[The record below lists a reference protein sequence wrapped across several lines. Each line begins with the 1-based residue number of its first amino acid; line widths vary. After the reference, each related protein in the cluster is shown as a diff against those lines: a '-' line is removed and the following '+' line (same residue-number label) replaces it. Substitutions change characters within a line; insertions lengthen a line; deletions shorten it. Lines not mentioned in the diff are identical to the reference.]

1 MPPGWV
7 GELYRVFDFVTLTTI
22 RYFANTNGV
31 GCTTHVAPMIS
42 ICNLRKSYGENHV
55 LRGIN
60 FDVAKGE
67 IVGIIGPS
75 GSGKSTMLRCINF
88 LDEYE
93 DGEIRFEGKLVGYRE
108 TNGGARIKD
117 APGNL
122 VKLRAEIGMVF
133 QNYNLFPHMTVLEN
147 LIEGPTIVKRIPA
160 PEACSEAMALLER
173 VGLSDK
179 AGAYPRT
186 LSGGQQQR
194 AAIAR
199 ALAMKPKAMLF
210 DEPTSS
216 LDPELVGEVLDVMRA
231 LARDGMTMLIATHEM
246 AFIREISH
254 RIVFIDG
261 GVVVE
266 AGAPQDIFRSP
277 KQPRTAD
284 FLRRVSAR
292 SI

>member
-1 MPPGWV
+1 
-7 GELYRVFDFVTLTTI
+7 
-22 RYFANTNGV
+22 
-31 GCTTHVAPMIS
+31 MIS
-42 ICNLRKSYGENHV
+42 IRNLRKRFAKNEV
-55 LRGIN
+55 LRGVS
-60 FDVAKGE
+60 FDVERGE

-75 GSGKSTMLRCINF
+75 GSGKSTLLRCVNF
-88 LDEYE
+88 LEEYE
-93 DGEIRFEGKLVGYRE
+93 DGEIRFEGRLVGYRE
-108 TNGGARIKD
+108 SPGDGRVKD
-117 APGNL
+117 TPNNL
-122 VKLRAEIGMVF
+122 VKLRTEIGMVF

-147 LIEGPTIVKRIPA
+147 LIEGPTIVKRISVA
-160 PEACSEAMALLER
+160 EARSDALALLER

-179 AGAYPRT
+179 AGAYPST

-216 LDPELVGEVLDVMRA
+216 LDPELVGEVLDVMRT

-246 AFIREISH
+246 AFIREIAH

-266 AGAPQDIFRSP
+266 AGTPKDIFRAP
-277 KQPRTAD
+277 TQPRTAD

-292 SI
+292 SG

>member
-1 MPPGWV
+1 MI
-7 GELYRVFDFVTLTTI
+7 TI
-22 RYFANTNGV
+22 RD
-31 GCTTHVAPMIS
+31 
-42 ICNLRKSYGENHV
+42 LRKSFGDNHV
-55 LRGIN
+55 LRGIS
-60 FDVAKGE
+60 FDVGRGE
-67 IVGIIGPS
+67 IIGIIGPS

-88 LDEYE
+88 IEEY
-93 DGEIRFEGKLVGYRE
+93 DGGEIRFEGKLVGYRE
-108 TNGGARIKD
+108 AGGERVKD
-117 APGNL
+117 TSANL
-122 VKLRAEIGMVF
+122 AKLRADIGMVF

-147 LIEGPTIVKRIPA
+147 LMEGPTIVKRIPA
-160 PEACSEAMALLER
+160 DTARAEAMTLLER

-179 AGAYPRT
+179 ADAYPRT

-216 LDPELVGEVLDVMRA
+216 LDPELVGEVLDVMRT

-246 AFIREISH
+246 AFIREISR

-261 GVVVE
+261 GLVVE
-266 AGAPQDIFRSP
+266 AGTPEDIFHKP

-284 FLRRVSAR
+284 FLRRVSAV
-292 SI
+292 SH

>member
-1 MPPGWV
+1 
-7 GELYRVFDFVTLTTI
+7 
-22 RYFANTNGV
+22 
-31 GCTTHVAPMIS
+31 MIS
-42 ICNLRKSYGENHV
+42 IRNLRKRFAENEV
-55 LRGIN
+55 LRGID
-60 FDVAKGE
+60 FDVEGGE

-75 GSGKSTMLRCINF
+75 GSGKSTLLRCINF
-88 LDEYE
+88 LEEYE
-93 DGEIRFEGKLVGYRE
+93 EGEIRFEGSLVGYRE
-108 TNGGARIKD
+108 ATRGGRVKD
-117 APGNL
+117 TSNNQI
-122 VKLRAEIGMVF
+122 KLRTEIGMVF

-147 LIEGPTIVKRIPA
+147 LIEGPTIVKRVSA
-160 PEACSEAMALLER
+160 AEARSDALALIER

-179 AGAYPRT
+179 ASAYPST

-246 AFIREISH
+246 AFIREIAH

-266 AGAPQDIFRSP
+266 TGTPGDIFLAP
-277 KQPRTAD
+277 KQSRTAD
-284 FLRRVSAR
+284 FLRRVRAVPN
-292 SI
+292 